1 MSSRSRI
8 LARDLGHLLLDLLA
22 LQPGQALQPQFQD
35 AARLLLG
42 QPHGAVGA

>member
-1 MSSRSRI
+1 MSSSSRI
-8 LARDLGHLLLDLLA
+8 FAATSVISCLDLLA

-42 QPHGAVGA
+42 QAHGAVRR